1 MPSTAWLLAAGLAAA
16 ARAQATVDSTDW
28 GTAGVWEL
36 VLPSPGSATPPAAA
50 WHHLA
55 AAQGCVYIVG
65 GTGTGANAT
74 WQFDVAANAWSQLPG
89 TLPASFAA
97 PGLAI
102 TGGLVTL
109 YGGQTAVDGA
119 SNTLAVMSLGNV
131 SAGWTSIAIPV
142 GPGPRAGHRL
152 VSWGSIVYMMGG
164 WDQQQ
169 YYNDVWGL
177 DLTTYVQSNFTTG
190 WSVVFPN
197 GAPGLP
203 GPRNSFSWDTYSTG
217 IVSFGGFFHNVV
229 SGDPWTQCT
238 SGNDGCIWYND
249 VWFWR
254 PGPTPANG
262 LLPATSA
269 AGWTQLPATS
279 TTGALPAGRFWHASG
294 VLGDQLYIYGG
305 AQRLGQRVSPR
316 IE

>member
-1 MPSTAWLLAAGLAAA
+1 MRPLLTAGLAAA
-16 ARAQATVDSTDW
+16 AAAQAATNVDSADW

-36 VLPSPGSATPPAAA
+36 VVPSASSLSPPPAA

-55 AAQGCVYIVG
+55 AAQGCVYVIG
-65 GTGTGANAT
+65 GTGAGANAT
-74 WQFDVAANAWSQLPG
+74 WQFDIGANAWSILQNA
-89 TLPASFAA
+89 TLPAAFAA
-97 PGLAI
+97 PGLVI
-102 TGGLVTL
+102 QGGLVML
-109 YGGQTAVDGA
+109 YGGQTAADGA
-119 SNTLAVMSLGNV
+119 SNTIAVMSLGNV
-131 SAGWTSIAIPV
+131 SAGWSSIAIPG

-152 VSWGSIVYMMGG
+152 VSWGSIVYTLGG
-164 WDQQQ
+164 WDQVS

-177 DLTTYVQSNFTTG
+177 DLTTFVQSNFTSG
-190 WSVVFPN
+190 WQMVYPN

-203 GPRNSFSWDTYSTG
+203 SARNSFSWDLYGTG
-217 IVSFGGFFHNVV
+217 VVLFGGFYHNVV
-229 SGDPWTQCT
+229 SGDPWTYCNNP
-238 SGNDGCIWYND
+238 NDGCVWYND

-279 TTGALPAGRFWHASG
+279 TTGTLPAGRFWHASG

-305 AQRLGQRVSPR
+305 A
-316 IE
+316 